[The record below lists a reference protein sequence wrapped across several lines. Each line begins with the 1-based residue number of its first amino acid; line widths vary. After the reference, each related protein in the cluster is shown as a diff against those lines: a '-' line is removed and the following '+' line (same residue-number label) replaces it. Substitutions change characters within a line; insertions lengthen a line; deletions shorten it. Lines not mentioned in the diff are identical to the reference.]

1 MKRTDYTLSPRTV
14 AKLAELRRADQQPNE
29 ASEHAPRL
37 RYEAVMSTLEDGLT
51 QAEAAGVLGVKQPR
65 ISYIKRR
72 PRPTSQSVA
81 APRNKYAAA

>member
-1 MKRTDYTLSPRTV
+1 
-14 AKLAELRRADQQPNE
+14 
-29 ASEHAPRL
+29 
-37 RYEAVMSTLEDGLT
+37 MSILEGRLT

-81 APRNKYAAA
+81 APAQQVCSSLSPAASGLFSRRLVSGEPNRTYPSPRPSVEALADPIAPR

>member
-1 MKRTDYTLSPRTV
+1 
-14 AKLAELRRADQQPNE
+14 
-29 ASEHAPRL
+29 
-37 RYEAVMSTLEDGLT
+37 MSMLEDGLT